1 MIRGLLPVPRALT
14 YTRPTTSHYRIS
26 IRPPTMNSILSVRGR
41 RAKACGLL
49 LSILVLTG
57 CANHGAALIKTIP
70 EGVEVVNLADDTVL
84 GLTPVTVWWRE
95 GTEKRKFV
103 NIRLQK
109 VGYRDKTSSFWVT
122 LRHGSKDSALAEP
135 QFVEIKMDKADE

>member
-1 MIRGLLPVPRALT
+1 MRFTRYTPAQRTMKQENPVARRSFRAVGVAFALLAL
-14 YTRPTTSHYRIS
+14 S
-26 IRPPTMNSILSVRGR
+26 
-41 RAKACGLL
+41 
-49 LSILVLTG
+49 G

-84 GLTPVTVWWRE
+84 GVTPVTVWWRE
-95 GTEKRKFV
+95 GAEKRKFV

-122 LRHGSKDSALAEP
+122 LRHGSKDAALAEP
-135 QFVEIKMDKADE
+135 QFVEIKLDKTDE